1 MLLNEIE
8 ILLAQTR
15 LMELYLKQSQATA
28 ANESARIHEQYQAE
42 LVVLRSALTDKEH
55 ALAKGLSAGGEVE
68 KNLRD
73 QIRSLENRLGENHS
87 LLESRDAELQSAKA
101 TTAGLHQRIADLEN
115 ARQRARALDEEAAM
129 YRQGLQAEL
138 LALRD
143 QLQKNQDDFQTQQSI
158 SRGLQENLQTQLAQL
173 QDQLE
178 EKQAHSQ
185 IISIELERA
194 KHEMTALGR
203 QVTELQTSSH
213 QARVI
218 AAQELEQAR
227 ARFESELAGL
237 QAALA
242 TRDRNLHDSENAFAE
257 IERSLKIE
265 IIALRSQLEQRQ
277 ELIEFRDDELRD
289 THGQLAALQ
298 QRVVELET
306 SHDSIVANAEEID
319 LIRRSFESEIA
330 ALQQEI
336 AFKERALSQRQEAA
350 TAVEL
355 SLHSKIQALQEEL
368 ARSRSAMEQREH
380 ELQNAR
386 TDGASL
392 RQQLGQLESAAATV
406 DLSARQLAEEKHRS
420 VELETELAQLR
431 LEIAGLHEQSIQ
443 SELAR
448 RQLEEN
454 WQHAATQRE
463 ELESRLQAKED
474 EQRVEQEQ
482 REAALRGQASQFRS
496 VEDRLSAEIKSLRA
510 QLEDRQRLWDQG
522 HAELERLHSEI
533 ADLREG
539 NSQSELSHRQIDE
552 DRQRTVASQQELTAS
567 LQAKEQELS
576 IAHATANELKSQ
588 FDAATGEL
596 QLQLAERGLLAQSRV
611 MEIGNLKAEV
621 QRLSEQLGRRESV
634 ASQATVD
641 FYRETESSRAAH
653 QAGLAALREEH
664 RAKQQELENELGLE
678 KQSATELRDR
688 IQEVERRAG
697 EIETALENRDQ
708 DFHSATSEAAR
719 LRARVRELET
729 LNQSETAAARNEA
742 DQARMQSE
750 AELAALRNDLQQK
763 AWALAQQEAT
773 MEDLAL
779 AQRNQIQQLEAKL
792 AEQQDSIKD
801 RILDIERAQSQT
813 HSLQRRIEELETE
826 LQHARLSGMAQA
838 EQLRRQSVT
847 QIDELNK
854 QPGQKAAEIQENA
867 MSQSTLEQSL
877 RSEIDRLIDEA
888 QERNQILQDRND
900 EVVRVKTEMDLLL
913 DRFTQLESSASQAEA
928 MLTGDSEQMRTEFQ
942 AQLALL
948 QAELSQKEWALEER
962 NATARG
968 LEHNYLQEIESLR
981 QQLAQKEIAKR
992 EDDRDFV
999 LGEPQMQQG
1008 QNDAFQV
1015 ADGVKS
1021 LDGHSNQS
1029 DHERR
1034 WHRGFGWK
1042 RRWKS

>member
-336 AFKERALSQRQEAA
+336 AFKERALSQRQEAV

-420 VELETELAQLR
+420 VELETELAR
-431 LEIAGLHEQSIQ
+431 LHSILAQQDYALKEQENFSSSIQ
-443 SELAR
+443 ERLGGEIN
-448 RQLEEN
+448 QL
-454 WQHAATQRE
+454 
-463 ELESRLQAKED
+463 
-474 EQRVEQEQ
+474 RVEQEQ

-510 QLEDRQRLWDQG
+510 QLEERQTLWDQG

-533 ADLREG
+533 ADLRER
-539 NSQSELSHRQIDE
+539 NSQSELSHRQIEE

-621 QRLSEQLGRRESV
+621 QRLSEQLARRESV

-641 FYRETESSRAAH
+641 FHRETESSRAAH

-801 RILDIERAQSQT
+801 RNLDIERAQSQT